1 MNGCFGNYN
10 EEQYKENKVMGYYY
24 NKLIK
29 KVLVILR
36 FNMFMERSR
45 FYDNDIRH
53 DKQCDNEY
61 NDKIYNFFHNENDIT
76 NNNNDNNNNY
86 KQYVEMFEHN
96 NINNYNNNNKHLNIS
111 STSSS
116 IDKAQQSPIKEE
128 CESVTQVNELIDHLE
143 YRYKQLLR
151 KTKATK
157 QQQVLTTNNS
167 VINSNN
173 NSNKMSSQVKR
184 SSISMKVSPTKI
196 NRYIKAK
203 QYCTKV
209 NNKNIKRNSKNY
221 TSKTHSKQIC
231 ITCPYCVSNIK
242 HNKCIV
248 NGNKHQKQL
257 PNQSQFDPNL
267 LLGAPSFSKNT
278 FNFIHKNL

>member
-86 KQYVEMFEHN
+86 KQYVEMFDHN

>member
-1 MNGCFGNYN
+1 MNGCFGIYN

-29 KVLVILR
+29 KVLVMLR

-45 FYDNDIRH
+45 YYDDARQ
-53 DKQCDNEY
+53 DKQRNHEY
-61 NDKIYNFFHNENDIT
+61 NDKIFNFFHNENDAVT
-76 NNNNDNNNNY
+76 NNASDNY

-96 NINNYNNNNKHLNIS
+96 NNNNNHANV
-111 STSSS
+111 SSS
-116 IDKAQQSPIKEE
+116 SSPDKDFERQQSPIKDE
-128 CESVTQVNELIDHLE
+128 CESVSQVNELIDHLE
-143 YRYKQLLR
+143 CRYKQLLR

-157 QQQVLTTNNS
+157 PSKSLTTNNS
-167 VINSNN
+167 IMGRNN
-173 NSNKMSSQVKR
+173 DRTSSKIKR
-184 SSISMKVSPTKI
+184 NAISVKVSPTKI
-196 NRYIKAK
+196 SPYIKAK

-209 NNKNIKRNSKNY
+209 NNKNIKRNSSHYNN
-221 TSKTHSKQIC
+221 KTHSKQIC

-242 HNKCIV
+242 HNKCVV
-248 NGNKHQKQL
+248 NGNKLHKQL
-257 PNQSQFDPNL
+257 PSQPQFDPNL

>member
-1 MNGCFGNYN
+1 MLFNYLIILMNGCFGNYN

-29 KVLVILR
+29 KVLVMLR

-45 FYDNDIRH
+45 YYDDTRQN
-53 DKQCDNEY
+53 KQYNNEY
-61 NDKIYNFFHNENDIT
+61 NDKIFNFFHNENNDIA
-76 NNNNDNNNNY
+76 NDNY

-96 NINNYNNNNKHLNIS
+96 NNTNNSNKHLNIS
-111 STSSS
+111 SSSS
-116 IDKAQQSPIKEE
+116 LDKAQQTPIKDE

-151 KTKATK
+151 KTKTTK
-157 QQQVLTTNNS
+157 QSLTTNNS
-167 VINSNN
+167 IINSNN
-173 NSNKMSSQVKR
+173 NDNTSSKIKR
-184 SSISMKVSPTKI
+184 SSISMKVSPAKI

-209 NNKNIKRNSKNY
+209 NNKNIKRNSSHYNNKA
-221 TSKTHSKQIC
+221 HSKQIC

-257 PNQSQFDPNL
+257 PNQPQFDPNI

>member
-29 KVLVILR
+29 KVLLMLR

-45 FYDNDIRH
+45 FYDNDIQH
-53 DKQCDNEY
+53 DKQCDNEYNEY
-61 NDKIYNFFHNENDIT
+61 NDKIYNFFHNENDIA
-76 NNNNDNNNNY
+76 NNNDNNSNNY

-96 NINNYNNNNKHLNIS
+96 HNNKHLNIS

-116 IDKAQQSPIKEE
+116 LDKPQQSTIKDE

-157 QQQVLTTNNS
+157 QQQALTTNNS
-167 VINSNN
+167 IINSNN
-173 NSNKMSSQVKR
+173 NNKMSSQIKR
-184 SSISMKVSPTKI
+184 SPMSMKVSPTKI

-209 NNKNIKRNSKNY
+209 NNKNIKRNSTHNNNR
-221 TSKTHSKQIC
+221 THSKQIC

-248 NGNKHQKQL
+248 NGNKLQKQL